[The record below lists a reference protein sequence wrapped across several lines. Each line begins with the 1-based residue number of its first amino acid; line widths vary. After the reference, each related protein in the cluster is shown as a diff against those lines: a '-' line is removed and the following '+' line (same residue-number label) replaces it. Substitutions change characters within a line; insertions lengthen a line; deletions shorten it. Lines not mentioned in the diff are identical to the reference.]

1 MRTLFILLICCLLAN
16 CADPLVKKP
25 DNLIPQGRM
34 SEILYDIAVLD
45 AIDNNYPK
53 ALEQNDIRIM
63 EEIYAKYGIDSA
75 QLADSDL
82 YYASVPALYEQIY
95 QAIEDRMNRERDS
108 VARVIQEGNA
118 PAATSDSLNRR
129 ESAGD

>member
-1 MRTLFILLICCLLAN
+1 MRTLLLLVICCLLKS

-25 DNLIPQGRM
+25 ENLISQDRM
-34 SEILYDIAVLD
+34 TQILYDIAILD

-53 ALEQNDIRIM
+53 ALEQNNIRIM

-82 YYASVPALYEQIY
+82 YYASVPVLYEQIY

-108 VARVIQEGNA
+108 IARVIQEGNA
-118 PAATSDSLNRR
+118 PEKSADSLDRGGKV
-129 ESAGD
+129 AD